1 VTCTVYKN
9 NLPRRRK
16 VEGNL
21 GETVRIA
28 SIVQK
33 GVDTGRS
40 SYVEMRAL
48 ARTTNRNLR
57 PKVRVILGYVEDE
70 VVRALPAE
78 ILSGY
83 AEVLT
88 PNGNVRHD
96 KLDQLLSIDAD
107 IVMCLGIMESELKN
121 KSKPS
126 ESLKALKDLIRERK
140 KFVDALIA

>member
-1 VTCTVYKN
+1 MHKN

-16 VEGNL
+16 LEGNL

-57 PKVRVILGYVEDE
+57 PKVRSILEHIEDE
-70 VVRALPAE
+70 AVRTLPSE
-78 ILSGY
+78 VSGGY
-83 AEVLT
+83 TEVLT
-88 PNGNVRHD
+88 PNGNVRQD
-96 KLDQLLSIDAD
+96 KLDQLLSIDSD
-107 IVMCLGIMESELKN
+107 IVMCLGMLEAELKN
-121 KSKPS
+121 KNEPHGYLTTLR
-126 ESLKALKDLIRERK
+126 EIIQERK
-140 KFVDALIA
+140 KFVDALRA